1 MQVYHLCIFILHVQ
15 VKSYAKLDGKPN
27 KNDRGYVS
35 IGFNVYVKGLHKE
48 ATYAQ
53 FFRLTLL
60 CTFIF
65 LNILT
70 PVALAK
76 SLSLYSSTIRNR
88 IATSTGD
95 FIRCL
100 YWATAI
106 AAFFCNTLYIAA
118 SLKHQFS
125 RGCPAITSCI
135 IHLDNYNCSIP
146 SDTNIYRDEVLTLV
160 GKLTIIP
167 SAIITE
173 LVLSIYAVRSY
184 SPAQSGQGY
193 DSHNFSWNRCLL
205 QTVHVLALW
214 NIQVALQLFTMV
226 VIPVCVL
233 LLIHPQ
239 ETICAS
245 LLFVIVPVVLTLTVA
260 YTLCQCQQS
269 RWKQICCNP
278 IHCVETFMNFVLI
291 SAVLALIIAIV
302 ALYET
307 ILLVQAEIGTGVQG
321 LVFSL
326 LPLLPL
332 SAIGWYLKRRCQ
344 RILEFDYMEQ
354 TADGQA

>member
-1 MQVYHLCIFILHVQ
+1 MQVYHLCIFILYVQ

-35 IGFNVYVKGLHKE
+35 IGFNVYVKGLYKE

-60 CTFIF
+60 CAFLF

-70 PVALAK
+70 PVTLAK
-76 SLSLYSSTIRNR
+76 SLPLYYSRIRDR
-88 IATSTGD
+88 IAASTED
-95 FIRCL
+95 RVECL

-106 AAFFCNTLYIAA
+106 VAFFCNTSYTAA
-118 SLKHQFS
+118 SINHQFS
-125 RGCPAITSCI
+125 RGCPTITSCI
-135 IHLDNYNCSIP
+135 IHLANYNCSILA
-146 SDTNIYRDEVLTLV
+146 DTNIYRDEVLTLV
-160 GKLTIIP
+160 GKLTIVP
-167 SAIITE
+167 SAIVIE
-173 LVLSIYAVRSY
+173 LVLSIYAVNSY
-184 SPAQSGQGY
+184 SPAQNGQGY
-193 DSHNFSWNRCLL
+193 ESPIFSWNRCLL

-214 NIQVALQLFTMV
+214 NIQIALQLFTMV
-226 VIPVCVL
+226 VIPLCVL

-239 ETICAS
+239 ETIFVS
-245 LLFVIVPVVLTLTVA
+245 LLFVIVLVVWTLIVA
-260 YTLCQCQQS
+260 YILYQCQQS
-269 RWKQICCNP
+269 RWRQVCCNP
-278 IHCVETFMNFVLI
+278 IHCVETFVNFVLI